1 METQV
6 SLFPEYDETLD
17 VYEYT
22 EPSGWSEAGTV
33 GTTGWSYIGS
43 IVGRIEPV
51 AANEELL
58 NRQDYQGITEVCFLD
73 LQYDGIVK
81 PNHYLVDSRSI
92 VYQNRGIPETWRHLI
107 PYVMLKLERPQSP
120 VVIPVS
126 T

>member
-1 METQV
+1 MVIPV
-6 SLFPEYDETLD
+6 SLFPEYDETLN

-22 EPSGWSEAGTV
+22 EPSGWSEATWTLIDTV
-33 GTTGWSYIGS
+33 
-43 IVGRIEPV
+43 VGRIEPV

-81 PNHYLVDSRSI
+81 PNHYIVDSRNV

-120 VVIPVS
+120 LVIPVS